1 MSTKWMATEVKYP
14 EMRREVTNALAV
26 LADPEYQQRV
36 WIDRNYPEEGFYDDL
51 TLNINILYDMV
62 LPDPKRRQG
71 AVLLNENEVEQLT
84 RLENV
89 LGPLTA
95 ELRDALDSRYL
106 SDPRWEQVVR
116 VAGSVLVSMNVT

>member
-1 MSTKWMATEVKYP
+1 MATEVKYP